1 MGRVFYQNDP
11 ADANKWHVGY
21 GGGLWISVIGRM
33 QTLSVAIAKGDDLTG
48 VYIRAGFMY

>member
-1 MGRVFYQNDP
+1 
-11 ADANKWHVGY
+11 
-21 GGGLWISVIGRM
+21 M